1 MLLTRT
7 WGAANNEY
15 AVLSA
20 VPPDIS
26 VLDREGDYYD
36 GGDEYDGGVE

>member
-26 VLDREGDYYD
+26 VLDREGDND
-36 GGDEYDGGVE
+36 GSDEHDGVVG